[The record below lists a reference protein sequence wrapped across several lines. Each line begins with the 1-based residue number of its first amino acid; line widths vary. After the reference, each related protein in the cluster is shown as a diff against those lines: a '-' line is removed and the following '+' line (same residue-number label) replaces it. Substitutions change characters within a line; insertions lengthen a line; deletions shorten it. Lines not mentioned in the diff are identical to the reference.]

1 MKVGIG
7 IDTHRIIDGN
17 HLILAGVRVA
27 CNKSIL
33 AHSDGDIVYHAI
45 ADAIYGCLSMGD
57 IGDHFPDSDPA
68 NKGLDSSKIISHAVQ
83 SVFTSGFTINNI
95 DIVILLQTPKISQ
108 YKDAM
113 RDNIS
118 KLSKCSRDSVNIKA
132 STNENMGF
140 VGEGKGISCHAV
152 VTIK

>member
-7 IDTHRIIDGN
+7 IDTHKIVDGDF
-17 HLILAGVRVA
+17 LLLAGVKIP
-27 CNKSIL
+27 CNKRIL

-57 IGDHFPDSDPA
+57 IGDHFPDSDSS
-68 NKGLDSSKIISHAVQ
+68 NKGLDSSEIINHAIK
-83 SVFTSGFTINNI
+83 SLSNSGFKINNI
-95 DIVILLQTPKISQ
+95 DVVILLQTPKISQ
-108 YKDAM
+108 YKTKM
-113 RDNIS
+113 KENIS
-118 KLSKCSRDSVNIKA
+118 KLTKCGSGNVNIKA

-140 VGEGKGISCHAV
+140 VGEGKGISCHAL

>member
-7 IDTHRIIDGN
+7 IDTHEIIDGDYM
-17 HLILAGVRVA
+17 ILAGVKIP
-27 CNKSIL
+27 CGKSIL

-57 IGDHFPDSDPA
+57 IGDHFPDSDPS
-68 NKGLDSSKIISHAVQ
+68 NKGLDSSKIISHAIK
-83 SVFTSGFTINNI
+83 SLSNRKYKINNI
-95 DIVILLQTPKISQ
+95 DVVILLQSPKISQ
-108 YKDAM
+108 FKNDM
-113 RDNIS
+113 KKNIS
-118 KLSKCSRDSVNIKA
+118 KLTDCSSDNVNVKA

-140 VGEGKGISCHAV
+140 VGEGKGISCHAL